1 MNYTHIFLKKCEL
14 FSRSYVSKCTNNPE
28 VSNLKTGVHWKK
40 TKCTSQTVSEQ
51 TINSQLSYL
60 RKLNDSIRTADK
72 LAKFADAPLA
82 LLSMFIPLL
91 GEENMLF
98 RNFDEKIL

>member
-1 MNYTHIFLKKCEL
+1 MNKIISFFKKCEL

-40 TKCTSQTVSEQ
+40 PKCTNQTVSEQ
-51 TINSQLSYL
+51 TVNSQLSYL
-60 RKLNDSIRTADK
+60 RKLNDPVRAADK

>member
-1 MNYTHIFLKKCEL
+1 MNKNHIFHQKCEL

-40 TKCTSQTVSEQ
+40 PKCTIQTVSEQ
-51 TINSQLSYL
+51 TVNSQLSYL
-60 RKLNDSIRTADK
+60 RELNDPVRAADK

-82 LLSMFIPLL
+82 LLSMLIPLL
-91 GEENMLF
+91 GEENILF